1 MASRTVRAVSTPI
14 RSSSASGPMG
24 RPQPSF
30 IAASMSSRVA
40 YRDSYIAAAWFR

>member
-24 RPQPSF
+24 RPQPSR
-30 IAASMSSRVA
+30 IAASMSSREA
-40 YRDSYIAAAWFR
+40 YFASYIAAAWLR